1 MFEILKYISICV
13 LLFGCA
19 ANAVSLER
27 EKTTPKAQIIEQDYD
42 EMLELAKQ
50 MDQERKPAIYIVVIS
65 SPEIVTAMPPK
76 K

>member
-1 MFEILKYISICV
+1 MLKILKYISICV

-19 ANAVSLER
+19 ASAASLER
-27 EKTTPKAQIIEQDYD
+27 EKATPKAQIIEQDYD

-65 SPEIVTAMPPK
+65 SPEIVTATPSK